1 MAKGFS
7 LDFDGFLDFAR
18 EVDELGGG
26 ALREAVDRAFTRS
39 KDYLNE
45 QIEKAMN
52 ASPYH
57 FDGTGYSKGKAK
69 KSLAEVRQKPVE
81 WDGTTA
87 SAYIGVDVQIAPEL
101 LFIIHGTPHMAKDK
115 NLYNAVKVKGKY
127 KKEVERIQQ
136 EEFHKV
142 IEEALSGG

>member
-7 LDFDGFLDFAR
+7 LDFDGFLDLAR
-18 EVDELGGG
+18 EIDELGEG
-26 ALREAVDRAFTRS
+26 ALQLAVDRAFTRS
-39 KDYLNE
+39 KDYLND
-45 QIEKAMN
+45 QIEKAMD

-69 KSLAEVRQKPVE
+69 KSLAEVRRQPVE
-81 WDGTTA
+81 WNGTTA
-87 SAYIGVDVQIAPEL
+87 RAYIGVDVHIAPEL

-115 NLYNAVKVKGKY
+115 NLYNAVKCKGKY
-127 KKEVERIQQ
+127 KKEVEQIQQ

-142 IEEALSGG
+142 LEEALSGG